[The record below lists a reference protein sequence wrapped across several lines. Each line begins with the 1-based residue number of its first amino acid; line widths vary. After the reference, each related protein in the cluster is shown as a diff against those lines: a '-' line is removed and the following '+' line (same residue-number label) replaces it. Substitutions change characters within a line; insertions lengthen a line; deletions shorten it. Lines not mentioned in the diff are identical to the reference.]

1 MKLRLA
7 NINDSDF
14 LFKWS
19 NDPQTRKA
27 SGNRQLIQRE
37 EHEEWLRLSLQ
48 DPDKQ
53 IFIAEE
59 KGIPVGIV
67 RVHHQK
73 GTYELS
79 WTVSPHARGRKIGKN
94 IVAQIASRIQSP
106 IKAVIHK
113 DNVASIKIAKYAG
126 MSLKF
131 EEDDIMHWWRE
142 GLNDGPVYL

>member
-1 MKLRLA
+1 MKIQMKLRMA
-7 NINDSDF
+7 DINDSEF

-19 NDPQTRKA
+19 NDPQTRRA
-27 SGNRQLIQRE
+27 SGNRKLIKRE
-37 EHEEWLRLSLQ
+37 EHEQWLRSSLQ

-53 IFIAEE
+53 FFIAEE

-79 WTVSPHARGRKIGKN
+79 WTVSPHARRRKIGKK
-94 IVAQIASRIQSP
+94 IVAQIASRIRSP

-113 DNVASIKIAKYAG
+113 DNTASIKIAKYVG

-131 EEDDIMHWWRE
+131 EENGIMHWWRK
-142 GLNDGPVYL
+142 GLNG